1 MDGFHRLSRRAIEQE
16 LAAVARRWSTPPA
29 VEEGFTS
36 WGWVVAS
43 VCDTYA
49 TENLSACLELLEAET
64 AAMSRVIE
72 ERQRRVPGPPPAELL
87 QKQAFLA
94 FLGHEVMRPAAPSAA
109 A

>member
-16 LAAVARRWSTPPA
+16 LDVVGHRWSAPPPA
-29 VEEGFTS
+29 TEAFNA
-36 WGWVVAS
+36 WAWVVAS

-49 TENLSACLELLEAET
+49 TENLPACRELLEAET
-64 AAMSRVIE
+64 AAMTRIIE

-94 FLGHEVMRPAAPSAA
+94 FLGHAVMREAPSA
-109 A
+109 